1 MKNHSNQHHDHPRGM
16 RGPRF
21 EGRGPF
27 AEDAF
32 GHEPPEGRRGH
43 GPRGEGRGPE
53 RGEGRGPGRGGRRG
67 PDGSRGRA
75 RRGDV
80 RIATLLLLAD
90 QPMHGYQIMEA
101 MAERTGGTW
110 RPSPGAVYP
119 TIAQLEDE
127 GLVRTEAEGGRKL
140 VTLTATGQSLVEEQ
154 RAAWGD
160 PFAELGGRDSGP
172 DLRGPLH
179 EVHAAARQVAVSGD
193 RSQVEQA
200 AAVLAEARRALY
212 LILAGESVTA
222 TRPVPDESPEA

>member
-1 MKNHSNQHHDHPRGM
+1 MRNHSNQHHQHHDHPRGM

-43 GPRGEGRGPE
+43 GPHGEGRGE
-53 RGEGRGPGRGGRRG
+53 VRGPGRGGRRG

-80 RIATLLLLAD
+80 RIATLLLLAE

-140 VTLTATGQSLVEEQ
+140 VTLTETGQALVEEQ

-160 PFAELGGRDSGP
+160 PFAELAGQNSGP

-179 EVHAAARQVAVSGD
+179 EVHAAARQVAVSGN
-193 RSQVEQA
+193 RTQGEQA
-200 AAVLAEARRALY
+200 AAVLAEARRSLY
-212 LILAGESVTA
+212 LILAGESVPA
-222 TRPVPDESPEA
+222 TPAEGSSTEA